1 MSKQEEQEE
10 QLTIERILIG
20 LDTSHHSLA
29 ALRAAAELARNLGA
43 ELHGI
48 FVEDVNL
55 LRVAELRIAQELQFP
70 FATHAKLNPG
80 RMRRQLRAQA
90 QQARQALSSICEEER
105 IEWSF
110 QVVRGDV
117 SAAVL
122 EEAAKAD
129 LLCVGRA
136 SRPVMHQPN
145 MGSTAEAAATEAPR
159 CVLLISRDKQIHAPI
174 AVLYDASPS
183 TEPSLQLAAK
193 LAQGMG
199 GLLSV
204 LVPAA
209 VLDASEQIQKR
220 ITEGLE
226 VEGLVV
232 RYRELTG
239 SGVMSLI
246 NAIQTE
252 GTGLL
257 VLSRALLPLDN
268 LKKLLSEVDAPVLLV
283 R

>member
-1 MSKQEEQEE
+1 MNEQEDE
-10 QLTIERILIG
+10 LTIQRILIA

-29 ALRAAAELARNLGA
+29 ALQAGAKLASSLGA

-55 LRVAELRIAQELQFP
+55 LRVAGLPAAIELQFP
-70 FATHAKLNPG
+70 FAREARLNPG

-90 QQARQALSSICEEER
+90 RQARQAISSVSKRER

-117 SAAVL
+117 SAKVL

-129 LLCVGRA
+129 ILCVGRV

-145 MGSTAEAAATEAPR
+145 IGSTAEAAATDAPR
-159 CVLLISRDKQIHAPI
+159 PVLLISRDKRIHSPI
-174 AVLYDASPS
+174 AVLYDGSAD
-183 TEPSLQLAAK
+183 TKQALLLAAE
-193 LAQGMG
+193 LAQDMR

-204 LVPAA
+204 LVPAT
-209 VLDASEQIQKR
+209 ASGSSEEIQKR
-220 ITEGLE
+220 ITETLDAE
-226 VEGLVV
+226 DLVV
-232 RYRELTG
+232 RYRELSG

-246 NAIQTE
+246 DAVRTE

-257 VLSRALLPLDN
+257 VFSSSFLPTN
-268 LKKLLSEVDAPVLLV
+268 GVMKLLNEVDCPVLLM

>member
-1 MSKQEEQEE
+1 MSEQEE
-10 QLTIERILIG
+10 KPTIQRILIG

-29 ALRAAAELARNLGA
+29 ALRAAAELARSLGA
-43 ELHGI
+43 ELHGL

-55 LRVAELRIAQELQFP
+55 LRMAELPMAQELQFP
-70 FATHAKLNPG
+70 FATRARMSPT

-90 QQARQALSSICEEER
+90 QQARQALSSICKQER

-110 QVVRGDV
+110 RVVRGDV
-117 SAAVL
+117 SAEVL

-145 MGSTAEAAATEAPR
+145 IGSTAEAAATGAPR
-159 CVLLISRDKQIHAPI
+159 SVLLISRDKRIHPPI
-174 AVLYDASPS
+174 AVLYEGSPDTEQALLLASR
-183 TEPSLQLAAK
+183 
-193 LAQGMG
+193 LAQDMG

-209 VLDASEQIQKR
+209 ASDSAEEIQKR
-220 ITEGLE
+220 ITEGLDA
-226 VEGLVV
+226 EGLVI
-232 RYRELTG
+232 RYRELAG
-239 SGVMSLI
+239 SGVISLI
-246 NAIQTE
+246 DAGQTE

-257 VLSRALLPLDN
+257 VMSIALLPPDSI
-268 LKKLLSEVDAPVLLV
+268 KKLLNEVDCPVLLL

>member
-1 MSKQEEQEE
+1 MSEQEE
-10 QLTIERILIG
+10 KLTIQRILIG

-29 ALRAAAELARNLGA
+29 ALRAAAQLASSLGA

-55 LRVAELRIAQELQFP
+55 LRVAELSVAQELQFP
-70 FATHAKLNPG
+70 FATRARLNPT

-90 QQARQALSSICEEER
+90 QQARRALSSVCERER
-105 IEWSF
+105 IDWSF
-110 QVVRGDV
+110 QVVRGNV
-117 SAAVL
+117 SAKVL

-136 SRPVMHQPN
+136 SRPVMYQPGI
-145 MGSTAEAAATEAPR
+145 GSTAEAAATGAPR
-159 CVLLISRDKQIHAPI
+159 SVLLISRDKRIQAPI
-174 AVLYDASPS
+174 AVLYEGSPDTEQALLLAS
-183 TEPSLQLAAK
+183 K
-193 LAQGMG
+193 LAQDMG

-209 VLDASEQIQKR
+209 ASGSSEEIQKR
-220 ITEGLE
+220 ITDGLDA
-226 VEGLVV
+226 EGLVV
-232 RYRELTG
+232 RYRELAG

-246 NAIQTE
+246 SAIQTE
-252 GTGLL
+252 GTGML
-257 VLSRALLPLDN
+257 VLSMALLPSDSI
-268 LKKLLSEVDAPVLLV
+268 KKLLDEVDCPVLLV

>member
-1 MSKQEEQEE
+1 MTDQGEELIIQ
-10 QLTIERILIG
+10 RMLIG
-20 LDTSHHSLA
+20 LDASHHSLA
-29 ALRAAAELARNLGA
+29 ALRAAARLASSLGA

-55 LRVAELRIAQELQFP
+55 LRIAELPAAKELQFP
-70 FATHAKLNPG
+70 FAEHARLDPR

-90 QQARQALSSICEEER
+90 QQARQALSLVCKEER

-110 QVVRGDV
+110 RVLRGDV
-117 SAAVL
+117 SDKVL

-136 SRPVMHQPN
+136 SRPVMHQPG
-145 MGSTAEAAATEAPR
+145 MGSTAEAAAIRAPR
-159 CVLLISRDKQIHAPI
+159 SVFLISRDRQIHPPI
-174 AVLYDASPS
+174 AVFYDGSADTERPLLLASH
-183 TEPSLQLAAK
+183 
-193 LAQGMG
+193 LAQDIG

-209 VLDASEQIQKR
+209 VSRSPNEVQKR
-220 ITEGLE
+220 ITEVLDAE
-226 VEGLVV
+226 ELVV
-232 RYRELTG
+232 RYRELSG

-246 NAIQTE
+246 SAVQTE

-257 VLSRALLPLDN
+257 VLSSAFLPARDV
-268 LKKLLSEVDAPVLLV
+268 KKLLHEVDCPVLLT

>member
-1 MSKQEEQEE
+1 MSEREDEV
-10 QLTIERILIG
+10 TIQRILIG

-29 ALRAAAELARNLGA
+29 AMRAAAELARSLGA
-43 ELHGI
+43 ELHGL

-55 LRVAELRIAQELQFP
+55 LRVAKLPAAKELQFP
-70 FATHAKLNPG
+70 FANHARLTPQ

-90 QQARQALSSICEEER
+90 RQAREALSAICRQER

-110 QVVRGDV
+110 QVVQGDV
-117 SAAVL
+117 STRVL

-129 LLCVGRA
+129 LLCVGRV
-136 SRPVMHQPN
+136 SRPIVDQATI
-145 MGSTAEAAATEAPR
+145 GSTAEAAAIRGPQS
-159 CVLLISRDKQIHAPI
+159 VLLISRDNQIRPPV
-174 AVLYDASPS
+174 AVLYDGSAA
-183 TEPSLQLAAK
+183 TEPALLLASQLA
-193 LAQGMG
+193 QDMR

-209 VLDASEQIQKR
+209 VPGPPEEIQKGITEALDAEDLI
-220 ITEGLE
+220 
-226 VEGLVV
+226 V
-232 RYRELTG
+232 RYRQLSG

-246 NAIQTE
+246 DAVQTE

-257 VLSRALLPLDN
+257 VFSSSFLPAQGI
-268 LKKLLSEVDAPVLLV
+268 KRLLSEVNCPVLLM

>member
-1 MSKQEEQEE
+1 MSEQEE
-10 QLTIERILIG
+10 ELTIQRILIG

-29 ALRAAAELARNLGA
+29 ALEAAAELASSLGA

-55 LRVAELRIAQELQFP
+55 LRVAELPVAQELQFP
-70 FATHAKLNPG
+70 FATQARLNPS

-90 QQARQALSSICEEER
+90 QQARQALSSICKRER

-110 QVVRGDV
+110 QVLQGDV
-117 SAAVL
+117 SAKVL
-122 EEAAKAD
+122 EEASKAD

-136 SRPVMHQPN
+136 SRPVMHQPS
-145 MGSTAEAAATEAPR
+145 MGSTAEAAATGAPR
-159 CVLLISRDKQIHAPI
+159 SVLLISRDRRIHPPI
-174 AVLYDASPS
+174 AVLYEGSPDTERALLLAS
-183 TEPSLQLAAK
+183 QLA
-193 LAQGMG
+193 QDMG

-209 VLDASEQIQKR
+209 ASGSSKELQRR
-220 ITEGLE
+220 ITEGLN
-226 VEGLVV
+226 VEGLVI
-232 RYRELTG
+232 RYRELAG

-246 NAIQTE
+246 NAVQTE
-252 GTGLL
+252 GTGML
-257 VLSRALLPLDN
+257 VLSRSFLALESI
-268 LKKLLSEVDAPVLLV
+268 KKLLSEVHCPVLLV